1 VLGAIAKKVSMR
13 RVFELT
19 ILSQKRVITAL
30 ILFPVMIFLVIIIS
44 AELNPAI
51 GFLSF
56 TIFLFTLYY
65 FAIGKL
71 TVSIENEIVQ
81 FQWTKKTMFNYDDIS
96 SVHESDI
103 KKVIID
109 NGQFLRQII
118 TKDRIIKISTSKLKP
133 KDACNLISYFNEKSK
148 TQNIVINNSWESIS
162 PKKLRL
168 ASYLTWTLLIA
179 AILTLIFVTISSG
192 FKPQMLFILGP
203 IAMLFNYIR
212 QIKNAIKR
220 NNSNSA

>member
-1 VLGAIAKKVSMR
+1 MR